1 MSPTQKKRFAIVA
14 AILIGVALSVG
25 LMLKAISTSVE
36 YFRTP
41 SQINNGEYTRDQTYR
56 IAGLVRKGSVQR
68 LEDGVTQQ
76 FTITDC
82 VEDVRIQYTG
92 ILPDL
97 FREGQAIV
105 TLGAFTKSV
114 SENTASGSEPM
125 MVASQVLAKHD
136 ENYVPSEAA
145 DAVMLAQANKCDDAP
160 GAVKY

>member
-1 MSPTQKKRFAIVA
+1 MSPTQKKRFTIVI
-14 AILIGVALSVG
+14 AILVGISLAVG
-25 LMLKAISTSVE
+25 LMLMAISSSVE

-41 SQINNGEYTRDQTYR
+41 SQIHNGEYTVEQTYR
-56 IAGLVRKGSVQR
+56 IAGLVRKGSVDR

-76 FTITDC
+76 FTVTDC
-82 VEDVRIQYTG
+82 VQDVRIQYTG

-105 TLGAFTKSV
+105 TLGSFT
-114 SENTASGSEPM
+114 TPSGVDLPDSGPM
-125 MVASQVLAKHD
+125 MIATQVLAKHD

-145 DAVMLAQANKCDDAP
+145 DAVMLAQANKCDEAP

>member
-1 MSPTQKKRFAIVA
+1 MSPTQKKRFTIVL
-14 AILIGVALSVG
+14 AILIGISLAVG
-25 LMLKAISTSVE
+25 LMLMAISSSVE

-41 SQINNGEYTRDQTYR
+41 SQIHNGEYTVEQTYR
-56 IAGLVRKGSVQR
+56 IAGLVRKGSVKR

-76 FTITDC
+76 FTVTDC
-82 VEDVRIQYTG
+82 VQDVRIQYTG

-105 TLGAFTKSV
+105 TLGAFTSSSDTNV
-114 SENTASGSEPM
+114 AGVGPM
-125 MVASQVLAKHD
+125 MIATQVLAKHD

-145 DAVMLAQANKCDDAP
+145 DAVMLAQANKCDEAP

>member
-1 MSPTQKKRFAIVA
+1 MSPTQTKRFIIVI
-14 AILIGVALSVG
+14 AILVGISLAVG
-25 LMLKAISTSVE
+25 LMLMAVSSSVE

-41 SQINNGEYTRDQTYR
+41 SQIHNGEYTADQTYR
-56 IAGLVRKGSVQR
+56 IAGLVRKGSVER
-68 LEDGVTQQ
+68 LDDGVTQR

-82 VEDVRIQYTG
+82 VENVRIQYTG

-105 TLGAFTKSV
+105 TLGAFTSTPGV
-114 SENTASGSEPM
+114 NALNSGPM
-125 MVASQVLAKHD
+125 MIATQVLAKHD